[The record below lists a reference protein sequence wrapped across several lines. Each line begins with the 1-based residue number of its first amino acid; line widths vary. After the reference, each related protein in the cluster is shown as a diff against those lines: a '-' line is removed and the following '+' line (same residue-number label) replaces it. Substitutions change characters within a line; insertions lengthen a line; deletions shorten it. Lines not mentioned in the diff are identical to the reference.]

1 MPSTPQG
8 SFFEYLRDEHA
19 ELLRRFDEFRDAEDP
34 RVRQA
39 IADELTGAVAL
50 HLGTAVAAMYE
61 STRHA
66 VAGSPQERI
75 PLRAAIEA
83 EFLQEIL
90 ERIRAMYVDEVEF
103 AACLDVL
110 ERQLRAHV
118 EGVEDDLFPLV
129 ERSGAEARLHIQW
142 KERRA
147 QLERDASV

>member
-1 MPSTPQG
+1 MPEE

-50 HLGTAVAAMYE
+50 HLGTAVAALYE
-61 STRHA
+61 STRHTLE
-66 VAGSPQERI
+66 GSPQQRI
-75 PLRAAIEA
+75 PLRAVIEA

-90 ERIRAMYVDEVEF
+90 ERIRALYVDEVEF

-110 ERQLRAHV
+110 EHQLRAHV
-118 EGVEDDLFPLV
+118 EGVEDDLFPMVDL
-129 ERSGAEARLHIQW
+129 SGAEGRLHLEW
-142 KERRA
+142 KKRRA
-147 QLERDASV
+147 QLERDASI